1 MSEKARNTPSSLST
15 LKDTHQKKSLEEP
28 QVKSLETGEAV
39 VSDGEHQTARSSD
52 SDFVLP
58 ELGGKDSHI
67 KFDGMAWVDIKGL
80 DDQSMQDI
88 STDLRVFHQK
98 P

>member
-1 MSEKARNTPSSLST
+1 MIERAGNTPSSLST
-15 LKDTHQKKSLEEP
+15 LKENKSLEEP
-28 QVKSLETGEAV
+28 QIITTLETGEPAL
-39 VSDGEHQTARSSD
+39 SEGEYQTARSSD

-80 DDQSMQDI
+80 DDEAMHDI
-88 STDLRVFHQK
+88 STDLRVFHQR